1 MWCIT
6 KMVNVYKFH
15 KQLAVTLW
23 TLFKQVKINPPKTGV
38 REPAPGCS
46 YPRWPLSRISSSHDV
61 QKHWA
66 IILGYSQHDGWGR
79 PCAPSVA
86 SAAISQKENAAPV
99 HSLHS
104 FLMEM
109 TAPCTHTQTMCGGN
123 RSRLC
128 STKRRADQWE
138 CSYTSQ
144 GETTNEKAR
153 GPGQKFFFLPPFQ
166 GNMPRAIKSASSN
179 WMEKADAPC
188 SGVKRGE
195 SRGECLQKRL
205 KASVVQAIKRENA
218 GIRL

>member
-1 MWCIT
+1 MMDEVALVHPQSRLQPSHR
-6 KMVNVYKFH
+6 K
-15 KQLAVTLW
+15 
-23 TLFKQVKINPPKTGV
+23 KTQ
-38 REPAPGCS
+38 PLSILCTPFS
-46 YPRWPLSRISSSHDV
+46 WKWPLHA
-61 QKHWA
+61 H
-66 IILGYSQHDGWGR
+66 
-79 PCAPSVA
+79 
-86 SAAISQKENAAPV
+86 
-99 HSLHS
+99 
-104 FLMEM
+104 
-109 TAPCTHTQTMCGGN
+109 THTQTMCGGN

-205 KASVVQAIKRENA
+205 KGSVVQAIKRENA